1 MITVLKFGGSSVA
14 TIEKINEIAKYLK
27 MRISRGEKL
36 VVVLSAMGD
45 ETDLLLEL
53 ADGISNTPNAR
64 ELDRL
69 LSTGEIKTIS
79 LMAMKLQAIG
89 VDAKSMTGEQVGFLT
104 AGDHLN
110 AKALDI
116 DCKMIEDKLNS
127 CDCLI
132 VAGFQGVNAENEVTT
147 LGRGGSDTSAVAIA
161 AKLGVS
167 CEIYTDVD
175 GIYTTDPRLYPKAR
189 KKDYISYEEMTELAT
204 LGANVMH
211 NRSVIIASKYNVK
224 LYVGKTLSDE
234 KGTYIM
240 NRNMIEQNVISALA
254 VENDVQSTS
263 IKYCSKSPIESEV
276 MKEITTNKINIDM
289 VSQVYFDNET
299 SLAFSHSA
307 KEQSQVVSILEKLSD
322 ENKLSSYTTNDYAK
336 VSLVGSGMRDAYGV
350 VSRVFKTLAD
360 CDVKAYQITTSEIS
374 ISLLIKQSVVKR
386 AVSNLM
392 EEFELGE
399 E

>member
-132 VAGFQGVNAENEVTT
+132 VAGFQGINAENEVTT

>member
-14 TIEKINEIAKYLK
+14 TIEKINEIASYLK
-27 MRISRGEKL
+27 MRISKDEKL

-45 ETDLLLEL
+45 ETDSLLEL
-53 ADGISNTPNAR
+53 AGGISNAPNAR

-132 VAGFQGVNAENEVTT
+132 VAGFQGINAENEVTT

-161 AKLGVS
+161 AKLGVC

-189 KKDYISYEEMTELAT
+189 KIDYISCEEMTELAT

-254 VENDVQSTS
+254 VEKDVQSTS

-307 KEQSQVVSILEKLSD
+307 KEQSQVINILEKLSN

-350 VSRVFKTLAD
+350 VSRVFRTLSD

-374 ISLLIKQSVVKR
+374 ISLLIKQSAVKR
-386 AVSNLM
+386 AVSSLM